1 MLADAITERGHEA
14 LEPEV
19 QDPPFDVAWKTTDGT
34 INVVE
39 VKSTTPANQTSQ
51 LRRGLGQVLDYE
63 HTLRQ
68 RGHTHV
74 QPILFIEA
82 EPAGDHWK
90 SLCARHGVKLVW
102 PESIAQLF

>member
-19 QDPPFDVAWKTTDGT
+19 QDPPFDVAWRGTDGT

-39 VKSTTPANQTSQ
+39 VKNSTPANQTAQ
-51 LRRGLGQVLDYE
+51 LRRGLGQVLDYD

-68 RGHTHV
+68 RGHAHAN
-74 QPILFIEA
+74 PSCSS
-82 EPAGDHWK
+82 K
-90 SLCARHGVKLVW
+90 RSLLGTTGRACALHGVKLAS